1 MIINLICNDNNFNE
15 LCSIL
20 KEKNLWDEELESI
33 INKLLKIHLRTNK
46 FVGNDK
52 KFIS

>member
-20 KEKNLWDEELESI
+20 KEKNLWDEELEEHYKQIVKNSFE
-33 INKLLKIHLRTNK
+33 NK
-46 FVGNDK
+46 
-52 KFIS
+52 